1 MALNEVT
8 AAVKVGGALYRNKN
22 VFFELM
28 TKAVIKYKNTDIV
41 ITGASGAGKSHLVEY
56 IQSEI
61 KAKKQHSP
69 DVSAT
74 VEHSIIRLNDD
85 WIPKKISV
93 IPGQAFLAREKAFI
107 DLVSDNSKLKGII
120 HVVDWGF
127 TKPKMKDFEAY
138 IKGQNI
144 DTIDALREENLREEI
159 NYLNSLAD
167 AIEKKGEEI
176 NWFVI
181 VLNKIDLF
189 NQGDAVKYYHSDEK
203 FNAALNRVLSKVK
216 NVGQKRNLVQPFCCL
231 RENFTFNNDCVKTN
245 LGNQKEQL
253 EYLTDFLK
261 AIELNLAE

>member
-1 MALNEVT
+1 MALNEIAT
-8 AAVKVGGALYRNKN
+8 AVKVSGALYSKKD

-56 IQSEI
+56 IKSEI

-69 DVSAT
+69 EVSAT
-74 VEHSIIRLNDD
+74 VEHTIIRLNDE

-107 DLVSDNSKLKGII
+107 DLVSGNTKLKGII

-127 TKPKMKDFEAY
+127 TKPKMKGFEAY

-144 DTIDALREENLREEI
+144 NTIDALREENLREEI
-159 NYLNSLAD
+159 TYLNSLAD
-167 AIEKKGEEI
+167 VIEKKGEEI
-176 NWFVI
+176 NWFIV

-189 NQGDAVKYYHSDEK
+189 NQGDAVKYYHGNEK
-203 FNAALNRVLSKVK
+203 FNTALKRVLSKVK
-216 NVGQKRNLVQPFCCL
+216 NVGHKKNLIQPFCCL
-231 RENFTFNNDCVKTN
+231 RENFTFNNECVTTN

-261 AIELNLAE
+261 TIELNLAE

>member
-28 TKAVIKYKNTDIV
+28 TKAVIKCKNTDIV

-107 DLVSDNSKLKGII
+107 DLVSDNAKLKGII
-120 HVVDWGF
+120 HVVD
-127 TKPKMKDFEAY
+127 
-138 IKGQNI
+138 
-144 DTIDALREENLREEI
+144 
-159 NYLNSLAD
+159 
-167 AIEKKGEEI
+167 
-176 NWFVI
+176 
-181 VLNKIDLF
+181 
-189 NQGDAVKYYHSDEK
+189 
-203 FNAALNRVLSKVK
+203 
-216 NVGQKRNLVQPFCCL
+216 
-231 RENFTFNNDCVKTN
+231 
-245 LGNQKEQL
+245 
-253 EYLTDFLK
+253 
-261 AIELNLAE
+261 